1 MAPQSVALPKIR
13 DRESVGETLSN
24 RQVKRRWALKRPS
37 LTPATLARFP
47 GPSNLVAIHVL
58 FIVSSPSHSVVM
70 KGRQQGRPTKW
81 VSATMKEHVSVGKPG
96 VKFEVWEKWKK
107 NRRKLGTLTISVGGL
122 RWRPHKGKLSK
133 QRSWDAF
140 AEWFAPE

>member
-1 MAPQSVALPKIR
+1 
-13 DRESVGETLSN
+13 
-24 RQVKRRWALKRPS
+24 
-37 LTPATLARFP
+37 
-47 GPSNLVAIHVL
+47 
-58 FIVSSPSHSVVM
+58 M

-81 VSATMKEHVSVGKPG
+81 VSATLKEHVSVGKPG

-140 AEWFAPE
+140 AEWFAPEVSQPTSRRHSNLRHCSRHRRPRHFISRQLHHLVNLTAHFAALITAIVLR